1 MKVTALIP
9 DTIIKE
15 VKKYSNGKNIT
26 ESLVIA
32 LEDWV
37 ALQKLKN
44 LNSLILE
51 APLQFRNGFSAQ
63 KIRKLNR
70 KS

>member
-26 ESLVIA
+26 DSLIIA
-32 LEDWV
+32 LKDWV

-51 APLQFRNGFSAQ
+51 TPLQFRNDFSAQ

-70 KS
+70 NK